1 MYDNVM
7 RVKFEIEDV
16 DGKITREFDTDDCAS
31 WTELMLKYADFLS
44 AQYGYGIAE
53 KMRFITDHPFGRD
66 RDYAISTEDWSWLE
80 KHKERFQRQSE
91 LFNDWGDDE

>member
-16 DGKITREFDTDDCAS
+16 DGKITKEFDTDDCAS

-53 KMRFITDHPFGRD
+53 KLRFITDYPFGRD
-66 RDYAISTEDWSWLE
+66 EEYSISTEDWTWLE
-80 KHKERFQRQSE
+80 KHKEQFKRQSE
-91 LFNDWGDDE
+91 LFNDKDDTQ